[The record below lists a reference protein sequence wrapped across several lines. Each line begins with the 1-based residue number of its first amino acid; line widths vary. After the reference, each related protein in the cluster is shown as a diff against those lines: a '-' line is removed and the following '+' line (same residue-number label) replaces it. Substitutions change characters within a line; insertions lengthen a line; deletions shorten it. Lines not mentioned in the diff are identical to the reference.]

1 MSPIFVTQREPKG
14 VTERTLVIQN
24 VILIFTL
31 GWALK
36 SIQLLI
42 FRFFFSIC
50 RKVTLAKRKDG
61 QDNMVRRGNWN
72 QRRMKSLVAKD
83 KNFDL
88 FITT

>member
-1 MSPIFVTQREPKG
+1 MSPVFVTQREPKG

-24 VILIFTL
+24 VILMFTL

-42 FRFFFSIC
+42 FRFFFSTC